1 MNVASAK
8 LNSLK
13 KRDIRVLPTDPTY
26 SDYEQDTDVDLDFQ
40 TTVMDPMFASLN
52 VRLAEEIG
60 TTSSDADMSTDV
72 TIASRYLGETAI
84 ANFMNDAI
92 VSRSSTFPEG
102 EVDFA
107 AFNASGV
114 ASGVPLGSSLTY
126 NDWYSVMPYADVI
139 RTITMTGAQ
148 IKDMLNSN
156 AKRIVRSEELADADL
171 SGFISRGG
179 FLHFSGGIKYTIN
192 TGSSVSDA
200 KASDI
205 TLKGEDIETV
215 LTKEFKV
222 AFSDYIAGG
231 NEGWKGANI
240 GAGLP
245 DGIIGYDIASMS
257 YKDTGLIYRNELIE
271 YIRSVGGVVS
281 PDTGAVKDGRVT
293 ITN

>member
-1 MNVASAK
+1 MK
-8 LNSLK
+8 SLQTP
-13 KRDIRVLPTDPTY
+13 ICQGL
-26 SDYEQDTDVDLDFQ
+26 SQGDFC
-40 TTVMDPMFASLN
+40 
-52 VRLAEEIG
+52 I
-60 TTSSDADMSTDV
+60 
-72 TIASRYLGETAI
+72 
-84 ANFMNDAI
+84 
-92 VSRSSTFPEG
+92 
-102 EVDFA
+102 
-107 AFNASGV
+107 
-114 ASGVPLGSSLTY
+114 
-126 NDWYSVMPYADVI
+126 
-139 RTITMTGAQ
+139 
-148 IKDMLNSN
+148 
-156 AKRIVRSEELADADL
+156 
-171 SGFISRGG
+171 
-179 FLHFSGGIKYTIN
+179 FSGGIKYTIN

-271 YIRSVGGVVS
+271 YIRSVGVVS